1 MAKLARFLRFEV
13 YDNPTCL
20 SKLSTSTKNRL
31 CGMQLS
37 SSFIQESNMNT
48 NRRVQFLRPAAIA
61 FLLFALASPSSAQM
75 KVRLNWTA
83 IAGNQSGLW
92 MAHEEGFFKRNGL
105 DVELLHIPSTS
116 RAIQTMLAGEI
127 AISFVDGRT
136 AVQSNLRGADIIM
149 LAAVVNRHVF
159 SFMARP
165 EIKRLSDLKG
175 KKIGITRIG
184 STTHT
189 IAMYVTSQAGLRP
202 GEYQILPLVE
212 VPNILTALLAGQID
226 AGPLSPPTNIRA
238 RKAGLTEIVDLAR
251 DGPEYVSVALGS
263 TGSYVRANEE
273 ITRRVMR
280 SYGEAVHHLKT
291 NKAAALRV
299 IQKYTRV
306 KDPEILEATYGDVRE
321 YLESVPYVSRKGLEM
336 ILADLVAEE
345 PKARQA
351 RPEDFLDL
359 RFVAQLD
366 KEGFFKKFSRK

>member
-1 MAKLARFLRFEV
+1 MKLH
-13 YDNPTCL
+13 
-20 SKLSTSTKNRL
+20 SINR
-31 CGMQLS
+31 
-37 SSFIQESNMNT
+37 SFS
-48 NRRVQFLRPAAIA
+48 
-61 FLLFALASPSSAQM
+61 LASLCALLYVGTAAAQM

-83 IAGNQSGLW
+83 IAGNQSGVW
-92 MAHEEGFFKRNGL
+92 VAHEEGFFKKNGL
-105 DVELLHIPSTS
+105 DVELLHIPSSS

-165 EIKRLSDLKG
+165 EIKRTSDLKG

-189 IAMYVTSQAGLRP
+189 IALHVMSQAGLRP
-202 GEYQILPLVE
+202 DEYQILPLME
-212 VPNILTALLAGQID
+212 VPNILTAILAGQID

-238 RKAGLTEIVDLAR
+238 RKAGLTELINLAR

-263 TGSYVRANEE
+263 TRSYVKANEE
-273 ITRRVMR
+273 TTRHVIR
-280 SYGEAVHHLKT
+280 SYVEAVHHLKT
-291 NKAAALRV
+291 NKAAALKA

-306 KDPEILEATYGDVRE
+306 KDPEILEPTYADVRE

-336 ILADLVAEE
+336 ILSDLAAEE

-351 RPEDFLDL
+351 RPEDFLDQ
-359 RFVAQLD
+359 RFVAQLEKD
-366 KEGFFKKFSRK
+366 GFFKKLPSK